1 MNTIEVQVTKFARNF
16 PQMTEDVR
24 EHGVIA
30 VCSRNRTAGAFISPQ
45 VMEELELL
53 RRRKRELT
61 RIEQDDD
68 AFFEALDD
76 AVVTYDDPV

>member
-1 MNTIEVQVTKFARNF
+1 MSKIEVQATKFARNF
-16 PQMTEDVR
+16 PQMKEDVR

-30 VCSRNRTAGAFISPQ
+30 VCSHNRTVGAFISPA

-61 RIEQDDD
+61 RIEEADD

-76 AVVTYDDPV
+76 AAATYDDPV